1 MCANWGVPDDNPFL
15 LHAWE
20 FIFALKPVGLPIP
33 WTLAPSTYGLT
44 CGPLW
49 RQAMRMYET
58 PYLFGSCVQTTGV
71 VSDCFAVYAVYIFVV
86 LGDNG

>member
-15 LHAWE
+15 LSAWE
-20 FIFALKPVGLPIP
+20 FIFALKPTHSVDTGPKHIWP
-33 WTLAPSTYGLT
+33 NVWST
-44 CGPLW
+44 LW

-71 VSDCFAVYAVYIFVV
+71 VSDCFAVYAVYIFVA
-86 LGDNG
+86 LGDNVG